1 MTATD
6 IQQENSEGVIDL
18 PESFP
23 VVRFILKF
31 LYTSDYDAPAP
42 YLMHQLQVYV
52 AADKYGIPA
61 LKATAARHALAYLD
75 AAACSY
81 KRMTAPD
88 LRAMTVSGI
97 AFSTVI
103 EYVYGNT
110 LDGSDILRRKLVSIA
125 RASLPSEHAAT
136 EHEGW
141 TALFRETPAFA
152 LDMLIIQPKP
162 ETHLRRV
169 VRLCFACANS
179 SDLWSNIHS
188 GTDESEWLRTDI
200 NVLGKFHPFR
210 CASCE
215 DWKATHII
223 LEKIT

>member
-103 EYVYGNT
+103 EYVYG
-110 LDGSDILRRKLVSIA
+110 
-125 RASLPSEHAAT
+125 
-136 EHEGW
+136 
-141 TALFRETPAFA
+141 
-152 LDMLIIQPKP
+152 
-162 ETHLRRV
+162 THLMEAI
-169 VRLCFACANS
+169 FCAGNLSVLPAHRCLQSTPPPSTKVGRHS
-179 SDLWSNIHS
+179 SERHRP
-188 GTDESEWLRTDI
+188 LRWI
-200 NVLGKFHPFR
+200 
-210 CASCE
+210 CS
-215 DWKATHII
+215 
-223 LEKIT
+223 